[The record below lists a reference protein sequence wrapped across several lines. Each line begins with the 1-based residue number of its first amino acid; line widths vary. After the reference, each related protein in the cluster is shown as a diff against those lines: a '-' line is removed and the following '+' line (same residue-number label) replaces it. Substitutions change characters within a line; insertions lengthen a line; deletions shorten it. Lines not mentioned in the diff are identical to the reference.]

1 MTFLTGARHQIA
13 MEQVIK
19 PRAKMVNR
27 QRMLS
32 LFAIM
37 AVSTITGATSLAAQA
52 TKPVREQKAAAQAR
66 RHAAAQVNAASTQPQ
81 PASEAMTAQT
91 SPAPGP
97 RGPAGQPPN
106 KARVSWDSR
115 GLEIE
120 ASNSSLNQI
129 LRQVAAYTG
138 AKLQGLTED
147 QRVFGTYGPGPGSDV
162 LLKLLDGSGYN
173 VLMVGGRDGEAPL
186 EIILSI
192 RSPFSPQ
199 PAVNNR
205 NRSNAEDDEAERLKP
220 EPQPDPPPPADQNPF
235 NIGGP
240 PRDPGEVMDE
250 ILHRQQK
257 IDEQA
262 QQEQRNNPQ
271 Q

>member
-1 MTFLTGARHQIA
+1 MTFLTTARRQIA
-13 MEQVIK
+13 MEQAPH
-19 PRAKMVNR
+19 PRPKVLNR
-27 QRMLS
+27 QQMLS
-32 LFAIM
+32 LFALM
-37 AVSTITGATSLAAQA
+37 AVSTIIGGINLSAQTAKPGRQQRAAGQA
-52 TKPVREQKAAAQAR
+52 HR
-66 RHAAAQVNAASTQPQ
+66 RAAQVNAPSAQPQ
-81 PASEAMTAQT
+81 AAPEAMAAQP
-91 SPAPGP
+91 SAAPAPIGP
-97 RGPAGQPPN
+97 GDQPPN

-129 LRQVAAYTG
+129 LRQVAAHTG

-186 EIILSI
+186 EIILST

-199 PAVNNR
+199 TAVNHQ
-205 NRSNAEDDEAERLKP
+205 NRSNAEDDAADRLRP

-240 PRDPGEVMDE
+240 PRDPVEVMDE

-257 IDEQA
+257 IDEQT
-262 QQEQRNNPQ
+262 QEQQNNPQ